1 VLQLVNSLGGNTSA
15 GGLLSRATGQVLNP
29 NLELLFSGV
38 NLRSFAFDF
47 DFAPRDEKES
57 NVVKEIIRVFKQ
69 SMAPRTGSNTEG
81 AGLFIEAPNIFLL
94 KYKSGNQDHPYLNK
108 FKPCALTSMGMNY
121 TGSGSYSTYAKN
133 IFRRVKL
140 RDDLQNV
147 FTIFNKYQIQEG
159 ARPDTVAEEL
169 YGSSQ
174 YDWVVLIG
182 AGIINVRNE
191 WPLSDRDI
199 YRYSE
204 ELYGNDLNA
213 VHHYETT
220 EVKDSNGRLI
230 LPAGKI
236 VDSTFTIPDPNISI
250 QTLNPVVG
258 ISNYEYE
265 VRKNNKKRDIYVLKP
280 AYLQQ
285 VINDTRKAMTYDRS
299 SQYVN
304 DKLIRT
310 ENTRVT
316 MP

>member
-1 VLQLVNSLGGNTSA
+1 MSYFREL
-15 GGLLSRATGQVLNP
+15 P
-29 NLELLFSGV
+29 NLEYQSFLSSRKGSDDYLLV
-38 NLRSFAFDF
+38 
-47 DFAPRDEKES
+47 
-57 NVVKEIIRVFKQ
+57 
-69 SMAPRTGSNTEG
+69 
-81 AGLFIEAPNIFLL
+81 
-94 KYKSGNQDHPYLNK
+94 
-108 FKPCALTSMGMNY
+108 
-121 TGSGSYSTYAKN
+121 KN

-182 AGIINVRNE
+182 ANIINVRNE

-204 ELYGNDLNA
+204 QLYGNELNA
-213 VHHYETT
+213 VHHYETK
-220 EVKDSNGRLI
+220 EIKDSRGRLI

-236 VDSTFTIPDPNISI
+236 VDSVFTIPDPNISI

-265 VRKNNKKRDIYVLKP
+265 VRKNNKKRDIYILKP
-280 AYLQQ
+280 SYLQQ
-285 VINDTRKAMTYDRS
+285 AINDTRKAMTYDRS